1 MLMWS
6 CIQTCFVS
14 HNPRWV
20 QGGEAS
26 GSPAAEQSSSLS
38 TEKRHSQLVWQPH
51 VELRQG
57 IHVLASC
64 FIVCMIIAV
73 MLKKKK
79 NAQCFERS
87 KLETWQK
94 ASTRAKVQL
103 NRTAG
108 AVFAVMQCLAPVG
121 RWQRFYGSICGC
133 KRLLAENEHSCLKGL
148 SSRWG

>member
-1 MLMWS
+1 MGLHPNLLCVS
-6 CIQTCFVS
+6 QPSVGTRRGSKRLTGSRAIQFPEYGKETFTACLAAPRGTQAGNSRACFLFY
-14 HNPRWV
+14 
-20 QGGEAS
+20 
-26 GSPAAEQSSSLS
+26 SLYDYCCY
-38 TEKRHSQLVWQPH
+38 V
-51 VELRQG
+51 
-57 IHVLASC
+57 
-64 FIVCMIIAV
+64 
-73 MLKKKK
+73 KKKK

-103 NRTAG
+103 NRAAG

-121 RWQRFYGSICGC
+121 RWQRFYGSICCC